1 MSNRNYTNYSKPAKK
16 APQPEVPTEVN
27 EVVDAPKTDTP
38 IVPEPKK
45 PLIGIVANCFSL
57 NVRTGPSKDSDV
69 ICEILSKSEVEID
82 ESESSE
88 DFYKICTASGV
99 EGFCMKKFIEVRE

>member
-16 APQPEVPTEVN
+16 APQPEVPLEVN
-27 EVVDAPKTDTP
+27 KAIEETEIIAP
-38 IVPEPKK
+38 IAPEPKK
-45 PLIGIVANCFSL
+45 TVRGVVVGCFNL
-57 NVRTGPSKDSDV
+57 NVRTGPRKDFDV
-69 ICEILSKSEVEID
+69 ICEIPSESEVEID
-82 ESESSE
+82 ESESFE

>member
-16 APQPEVPTEVN
+16 APQFEVSTKVAETV
-27 EVVDAPKTDTP
+27 EEAKMTTP
-38 IVPEPKK
+38 VAPEPKK
-45 PLIGIVANCFSL
+45 PITGVVANCFSL

>member
-1 MSNRNYTNYSKPAKK
+1 MSNRNYTNYNKPANQ
-16 APQPEVPTEVN
+16 APR
-27 EVVDAPKTDTP
+27 
-38 IVPEPKK
+38 PEPQEPVTNTVEPVQKVEEVAK
-45 PLIGIVANCFSL
+45 PKNPITGVVANCFSL